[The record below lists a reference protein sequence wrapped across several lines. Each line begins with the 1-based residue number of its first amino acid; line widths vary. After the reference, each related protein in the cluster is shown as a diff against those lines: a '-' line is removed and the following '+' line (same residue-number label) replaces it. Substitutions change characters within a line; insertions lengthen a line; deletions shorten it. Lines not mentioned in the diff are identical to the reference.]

1 MQILD
6 NFLYILIEGEPE
18 SPEVAVIDR
27 VIGNLINQGLLSNIN
42 YRVVEIGGSGNFN
55 SIAKLIY
62 QKSKVHQRIPV
73 IGISD
78 RDFRTQDRI
87 DRELAKQDNQS
98 INNKSARII
107 YWGRHEWENFLLE
120 ETEIIANLLN
130 QIPSKSLKSK
140 PFRRNTTNNL
150 TKIQLDEWLIQYF
163 QNSIIEELF
172 ECLKFRF
179 REAANLQRLNLD
191 KPKSKL
197 LSLVDIEIWFKN
209 QIVSKAK
216 ESRLNIFS
224 LKYMSQDI
232 VKENIWQS
240 YINDPSKFDFQ
251 QAKIFFRG
259 KEALEH
265 LRTKAIKHLSIE
277 NLGEPSFKE
286 LILRELDNNTNSLIV
301 QELGLMLKPY
311 FQQAANLTR
320 IE

>member
-18 SPEVAVIDR
+18 SPEVAFIDR

-62 QKSKVHQRIPV
+62 QKSKLHQSIPV

-87 DRELAKQDNQS
+87 DRGLAKQDHQL
-98 INNKSARII
+98 IKYESAKII
-107 YWGRHEWENFLLE
+107 CWGRHEWENFLLE

-130 QIPSKSLKSK
+130 QIPSKSLISK
-140 PFRRNTTNNL
+140 PFRRNTTNSL

-163 QNSIIEELF
+163 QKSIFEELF

-179 REAANLQRLNLD
+179 RETANLQRLNLD
-191 KPKSKL
+191 KPKCKL

-209 QIVSKAK
+209 QIGSKAK
-216 ESRLNIFS
+216 ESRINIFS
-224 LKYMSQDI
+224 LKSMFQDI
-232 VKENIWQS
+232 VQENFWQS
-240 YINDPSKFDFQ
+240 CIHDPSQLDVQ

-265 LRTKAIKHLSIE
+265 LRKEAIKFLAIE
-277 NLGEPSFKE
+277 NLQEEIFKQAVLQASE
-286 LILRELDNNTNSLIV
+286 KNTNSLIV
-301 QELGLMLKPY
+301 QELRLMLQSY
-311 FQQAANLTR
+311 FEQAANLTE
-320 IE
+320 I